1 MGNPHCPACGSNMVR
16 NGKTKAGRTR
26 FRCRRCGSSSVR
38 KIDTSAKDLKTF
50 LAWLLSRKRQSD
62 MPGAGRTFRRR
73 CAPFWDIWPM
83 PPKIEEPRDVIYV
96 DGIHL
101 GRRAVV
107 LIASDERHVLGWHL
121 CRAENSRGRSALM
134 QRIAAPEVVVSDGG
148 DGFPKALGK
157 TWPHAHHQRCVFH
170 AFSQVKRY
178 TTSRPRTQAG
188 AELYGLARALLGIT
202 ALKEAQGWVEAFLA
216 WSERWDDFLSERT
229 ETEEGRCVLTH
240 ERLVKARRSLARL
253 INAGTLFTYL
263 DPRLEHLAPLPATNN
278 RIEGGTN
285 AQLRA
290 MLRDHRGLSIERRLK
305 AIFWWCYMHSPSP
318 LPAAEILR
326 VMPTDSSIK
335 AIYERLD
342 QQDKLQGTIPQWGDA
357 IVWSELHRSEPYR
370 MDWD

>member
-1 MGNPHCPACGSNMVR
+1 MAP
-16 NGKTKAGRTR
+16 
-26 FRCRRCGSSSVR
+26 
-38 KIDTSAKDLKTF
+38 
-50 LAWLLSRKRQSD
+50 
-62 MPGAGRTFRRR
+62 
-73 CAPFWDIWPM
+73 CAPSTL
-83 PPKIEEPRDVIYV
+83 
-96 DGIHL
+96 HL
-101 GRRAVV
+101 
-107 LIASDERHVLGWHL
+107 
-121 CRAENSRGRSALM
+121 
-134 QRIAAPEVVVSDGG
+134 
-148 DGFPKALGK
+148 
-157 TWPHAHHQRCVFH
+157 H

-178 TTSRPRTQAG
+178 TTSKPRTQAG
-188 AELYGLARALLGIT
+188 AELYGLAKALLWHLLCKPAAAIT
-202 ALKEAQGWVEAFLA
+202 TLKEAQGWAGAFLA

-229 ETEEGRCVLTH
+229 KTEEGRCVLAH

-326 VMPTDSSIK
+326 AMPTEGSIR
-335 AIYERLD
+335 AIYERLN

>member
-1 MGNPHCPACGSNMVR
+1 MGNPRCPVCGSNMVR

-26 FRCRRCGSSSVR
+26 FRCRCCGSSSVR

-62 MPGAGRTFRRR
+62 MPGAGRTFRRK

-83 PPKIEEPRDVIYV
+83 PPKIEEPRSVIYV

-101 GRRAVV
+101 GRKAVV

-121 CRAENSRGRSALM
+121 CRAENSRGWSALM

-157 TWPHAHHQRCVFH
+157 TWPHVRHQRCVFH

-178 TTSRPRTQAG
+178 TTSKPRTQAG
-188 AELYGLARALLGIT
+188 VELYGLAKALLGIT
-202 ALKEAQGWVEAFLA
+202 TLKEAQGWVEAGYALA
-216 WSERWDDFLSERT
+216 
-229 ETEEGRCVLTH
+229 H

-253 INAGTLFTYL
+253 ISAGTLFTYL
-263 DPRLEHLAPLPATNN
+263 DPRLDHLAPLPATNN

-326 VMPTDSSIK
+326 AMPTDSSIR
-335 AIYERLD
+335 AVYERLS

-357 IVWSELHRSEPYR
+357 IVWSELHHSEPYR